1 MYASLVMHPIV
12 DFAVLNCLEKFKNI
26 VKEGEWYKA
35 QKKTKKKENV
45 RRDIL
50 YRTTEKLRGKDQ
62 LK

>member
-1 MYASLVMHPIV
+1 MV
-12 DFAVLNCLEKFKNI
+12 DFAVLNCPEKFKNI